1 MMRALISD
9 RNAAR
14 WVLPL
19 GLIGLGISALISIRS
34 RGIDGTIF
42 VAVGIALLFCEVLFV
57 LPWSARPKRC
67 CPRCNCMNELDAKSC
82 VFCGREWV
90 HERGMVYD
98 AEPEAVPATARQ
110 ASWATFASVG
120 CAIIGAVVGLVVLQ
134 NVISVGVIAF
144 CLAAQLRRVFRT
156 IATHS
161 TTKALRKHDGVNCLH
176 CLYPLDQSMHRCSE
190 CGEPGDVRT
199 ARWTWA
205 RSGLWTPT
213 RQTSALMKQDH
224 DGRERTLREGAATGA
239 RGSGLL

>member
-19 GLIGLGISALISIRS
+19 ALIGLGASALISIRS

-42 VAVGIALLFCEVLFV
+42 VAVGIALLVCEVLFV

-67 CPRCNCMNELDAKSC
+67 CPRCNCLSDLGATSC

-90 HERGMVYD
+90 HDRGMVYD
-98 AEPEAVPATARQ
+98 AGPEAVPATARQ
-110 ASWATFASVG
+110 ASWAMFASVG

-156 IATHS
+156 IATRS
-161 TTKALRKHDGVNCLH
+161 TVQTLQRHDGANCIH
-176 CLYPLDQSMHRCSE
+176 CLYPLGRTMQRCPE
-190 CGEPGDVRT
+190 CGEPGDLTT

-205 RSGLWTPT
+205 RAGLWMPT
-213 RQTSALMKQDH
+213 RQTSAIMKQDH
-224 DGRERTLREGAATGA
+224 EGRERTLREGPATGA
-239 RGSGLL
+239 RGSL